1 MQLVKL
7 NKTRKTPSSKGDTIV
22 EVLIALTVLSMAIGI
37 GFSIVGS
44 SNKGLQANK
53 EQFQAQQLANRQIE
67 YLRSSNAGNRNSF
80 SAAES
85 CLLNN
90 GTVVTGAPN
99 CKDAAAAMGGAS
111 IYTVDISCVDASGN
125 SGAVCSTSPTQ
136 ISTYS
141 VVVTWNSVKGT
152 QSRLELQYA
161 M

>member
-1 MQLVKL
+1 MQLGVIHRFQKSL
-7 NKTRKTPSSKGDTIV
+7 GTKGDTIV
-22 EVLIALTVLSMAIGI
+22 EVLIALTVLSMAMGI
-37 GFSIVGS
+37 GFAIVGN
-44 SNKGLQANK
+44 SNKSLQANK

-67 YLRSSNAGNRNSF
+67 YLRGSNAGNRNSF

-99 CKDAAAAMGGAS
+99 CKDVAMGGAA
-111 IYTVDISCVDASGN
+111 IYTVDVSCVDASGN

-141 VVVTWNSVKGT
+141 VVVTWNNVKGS
-152 QSRLELQYA
+152 QSRLELLYA